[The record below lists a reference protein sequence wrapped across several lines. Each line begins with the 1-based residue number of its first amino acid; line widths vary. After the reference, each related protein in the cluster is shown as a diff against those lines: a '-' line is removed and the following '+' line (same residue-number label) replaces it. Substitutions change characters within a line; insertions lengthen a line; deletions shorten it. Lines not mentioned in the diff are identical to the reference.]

1 MNANISA
8 FLKKY
13 PFYGG
18 ENIVTNAVTYEP
30 VNRRDAYVIA
40 NSVTGNLIK
49 PAGVYS
55 ATTVNKIMKGKN
67 PSDPYT
73 RKPLVTMRGVE
84 GAVMFV
90 RAPKGLRK
98 LMDEAVKTKSK
109 TKKTT
114 KPSTKEKARPLATR
128 PKIAKPSKV
137 RKSVKVTIYK
147 SSFRKGAR
155 INDEP
160 YITQWKYIKKIVV
173 AMVAHSLHYKADL
186 RLPEWNPL
194 PYYTRETR
202 DQLYKYLG
210 RYLTRI
216 MVRNPERVLGNKN
229 YWTKTF
235 MLRHYTK
242 ISEDPYDLRKGN
254 LKSATLDTMK
264 RAFIKPHD
272 TLSEQSKINLPIST
286 SNN

>member
-30 VNRRDAYVIA
+30 VNRRDAYVIV
-40 NSVTGNLIK
+40 NSVTGNLVK

-98 LMDEAVKTKSK
+98 LMDEAVKTKSI

-114 KPSTKEKARPLATR
+114 KTSTKEKTRPLATR
-128 PKIAKPSKV
+128 PKISKPFKV
-137 RKSVKVTIYK
+137 RKSVKITIYK

-160 YITQWKYIKKIVV
+160 YITRWRYIKKIVL

-186 RLPEWNPL
+186 GLAKWKPL

-202 DQLYKYLG
+202 DKLYKYIGL
-210 RYLTRI
+210 Y
-216 MVRNPERVLGNKN
+216 MVSNPDGIFGNKG
-229 YWTKTF
+229 YWTKTL

-242 ISEDPYDLRKGN
+242 ISEDPYDLSKGN

-272 TLSEQSKINLPIST
+272 TLSEQSKINLPVST